1 MDANSYYPSM
11 NLHDIYSSE
20 GPQGLSHL
28 AKQVG
33 TASKYLYQ
41 CATGRKS
48 PGPKL
53 VHKLVSADPRLTY
66 VDLRPDIYP
75 PTQGDAPPQAQGS
88 ERESA

>member
-1 MDANSYYPSM
+1 M

-20 GPQGLSHL
+20 GPQGLARL

-53 VHKLVSADPRLTY
+53 VHKLVSADSRLTY
-66 VDLRPDIYP
+66 VDLRPDIYGRP
-75 PTQGDAPPQAQGS
+75 SPTNGAASPHAPEP